1 MKLKKICKDDIEEL
15 VDIYI
20 NTFSKKPWYDEF
32 NDRNLVVKFFNN
44 HLNNNYFIGYILL
57 LDNNIIGMSLG
68 MKKPWEN
75 GMEYYIDQFLI
86 NYEYQNK
93 GYGKYFLKEIEND
106 LKKLKING
114 ILLNTERD
122 FLSYDFYIKNGFS
135 DFKDL
140 SVLGKEI

>member
-1 MKLKKICKDDIEEL
+1 MKLKKICKEDIEEL

-20 NTFSKKPWYDEF
+20 NTFSKEPWYDEF

>member
-1 MKLKKICKDDIEEL
+1 MKLKKICKEDIEEL

-20 NTFSKKPWYDEF
+20 NTFSKEPWYDEF

-93 GYGKYFLKEIEND
+93 GYGKYFLKEIEKD

>member
-1 MKLKKICKDDIEEL
+1 MKLKKICKEDIEEL

-20 NTFSKKPWYDEF
+20 NTFSKEPWYDEF

-93 GYGKYFLKEIEND
+93 GYGKYFLKEIEKD

-122 FLSYDFYIKNGFS
+122 FLSYDFYVKNGFS

>member
-20 NTFSKKPWYDEF
+20 NTFSKEPWYDEF

-93 GYGKYFLKEIEND
+93 GYGKYFLKEIEKD

-122 FLSYDFYIKNGFS
+122 FLSYDFYVKNGFS

>member
-93 GYGKYFLKEIEND
+93 GYGKYFLKEIEKD

>member
-20 NTFSKKPWYDEF
+20 NTFSKEPWYDEF

-93 GYGKYFLKEIEND
+93 GYGKYFLKEIEKD

>member
-122 FLSYDFYIKNGFS
+122 FLSYDFYVKNGFS

>member
-93 GYGKYFLKEIEND
+93 GYGKYFLKEIEKD

-122 FLSYDFYIKNGFS
+122 FLSYDFYVKNGFS